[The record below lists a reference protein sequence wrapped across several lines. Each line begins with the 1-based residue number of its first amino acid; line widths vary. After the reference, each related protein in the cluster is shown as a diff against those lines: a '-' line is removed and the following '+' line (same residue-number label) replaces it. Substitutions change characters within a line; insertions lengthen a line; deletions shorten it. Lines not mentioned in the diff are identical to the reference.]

1 MNALP
6 ISPGM
11 LLDLL
16 VFLLGFGFIVFIH
29 ELGHFLAARWA
40 GIRVLAFA
48 IGFGPAVLS
57 FRRGLG
63 FRQGSSESEYRKLHE
78 SGQDQQISP
87 TEYRFNWLPFG
98 GYVKMLG
105 QDDVRPGAV
114 SSASDSYQSVA
125 PWKRMIVISAG
136 VVMNIILS
144 ATLFIIVFMAGLKTE
159 PPIVGRVFPSTPA
172 ARTIAVNATSAG
184 IVEAG
189 LQPGDHIL
197 EVNGKEP
204 REFNEVI
211 LATTMAERGQPV
223 SIVVRRDKVSEP
235 LRFDVVPETSM
246 SSGLLEIGI
255 EPPRSGRILAGR
267 TDAERQDI
275 ESLLESEG
283 LAGIKPGMTLLG
295 TTDGATF
302 GSFAEA
308 DRYLRTA
315 NGQPVSLAFG
325 NVDSEGH
332 SSHMA
337 STVVRP
343 RPAMQQDF
351 MKSSKGVTPV
361 EHLLGLVPVMT
372 VASADGSRFE
382 RGYSQ
387 GLRTGDIFARIGNI
401 EYPSLASGM
410 AEIRAHKGKPISLT
424 LLRKSGAELR
434 VVNIT
439 GNVSDEGT
447 IGFAP
452 GDTGD
457 SSSLVALPLRS
468 VVKAPKGTVVS
479 KSEWPETPTPAAG
492 LIASPGSKIEMVGG
506 QPVTNFA
513 EIRER
518 LREETR
524 AAFEGGAATANVSLA
539 ITMPGSESEEAFS
552 PSRPVTW
559 TLNRDAIVALHEL
572 GWTNPLPSVLFE
584 PEQFVLKASG
594 PAQAVQF
601 GIARTHGVMVNT
613 YMTFVRLFQQT
624 VKIEHLKGPVG
635 IAHLGTLI
643 AERGPIWM
651 LFFLALISV
660 NLAVVNFLPLPIV
673 DGGQFL
679 LLVYEQIRGKP
690 APIGF
695 QNAITLAGFALI
707 GSVFL
712 LVTFNDIKNL
722 LNL

>member
-1 MNALP
+1 MNALS

-16 VFLLGFGFIVFIH
+16 TFLLGFGFIVFIH

-48 IGFGPAVLS
+48 IGFGPAICS
-57 FRRGLG
+57 FRRGMG
-63 FRQGSSESEYRKLHE
+63 FKQGSSEADYRRLVE
-78 SGQDQQISP
+78 SGKNKHVSS

-105 QDDVRPGAV
+105 QDDVRPGAT
-114 SSASDSYQSVA
+114 STASDSYQSVK

-136 VVMNIILS
+136 VVMNIIL
-144 ATLFIIVFMAGLKTE
+144 AAILFVIVFMAGLKTE
-159 PPIVGRVFPSTPA
+159 PAIVGRVFPATPA
-172 ARTIAVNATSAG
+172 ARTIATNAAAAG
-184 IVEAG
+184 IKEPG
-189 LQPGDHIL
+189 LQPGDRVVEI
-197 EVNGKEP
+197 NGKEA
-204 REFNEVI
+204 REFNDII

-223 SIVVRRDKVSEP
+223 SITVRRHDVSEP
-235 LRFDVVPETSM
+235 LRFDVIPETSLTK
-246 SSGLLEIGI
+246 GLLEIGI
-255 EPPRSGRILAGR
+255 EPPRSGRIVAGR
-267 TDAERQDI
+267 TDAERQTI
-275 ESLLESEG
+275 EALLASQG
-283 LAGIKPGMTLLG
+283 LAGVKPGMSLVG
-295 TTDGATF
+295 TSGGRSLST
-302 GSFAEA
+302 FAEA
-308 DRYLRTA
+308 DRLLRST
-315 NGQPVSLAFG
+315 NGDVVNLKFATH
-325 NVDSEGH
+325 DSTGQ
-332 SSHMA
+332 SSNEV
-337 STVVRP
+337 TIPVRP
-343 RPAMQQDF
+343 RPTLQVDF
-351 MKSSKGVTPV
+351 MKTAKGVTPV

-372 VASADGSRFE
+372 VLSADGKAYE
-382 RGYSQ
+382 RGYAQ
-387 GLRTGDIFARIGNI
+387 GLRTGDIFARIGSI
-401 EYPSLASGM
+401 EYPSVAAGM
-410 AEIRAHKGKPISLT
+410 AEIRAHKGKNIPLT
-424 LLRKSGAELR
+424 LLRQDGAELK
-434 VVNIT
+434 VVSLEASVT
-439 GNVSDEGT
+439 DKGT
-447 IGFAP
+447 IGFAW

-457 SSSLVALPLRS
+457 TSALVALPLRS
-468 VVKAPKGTVVS
+468 VVKAPKDGALS
-479 KSEWPETPTPAAG
+479 KSDWPEANTPAAG
-492 LIASPGSKIEMVGG
+492 LITSPGAKIEMVGG

-518 LREETR
+518 LRSETK
-524 AAFEGGAATANVSLA
+524 AAFENGAATAQIALA
-539 ITMPGSESEEAFS
+539 ITMPGSEADDGFA
-552 PSRPVTW
+552 PSRPVVW

-572 GWTNPLPSVLFE
+572 GWDNPLPSMLFE

-594 PAQAVQF
+594 PAEAVQF
-601 GIARTHGVMVNT
+601 GIARTHGVMTNT

-707 GSVFL
+707 GSIFL

>member
-6 ISPGM
+6 ISPGT

-48 IGFGPAVLS
+48 IGFGPAVFS

-63 FRQGSSESEYRKLHE
+63 FRQGSSEPEFRKLHE
-78 SGQDQQISP
+78 SGKDSHISP

-105 QDDVRPGAV
+105 QDDVRPGAT
-114 SSASDSYQSVA
+114 STASDSYQSVK

-136 VVMNIILS
+136 VVMNILLA
-144 ATLFIIVFMAGLKTE
+144 ATLFVVVFMVGLKTE
-159 PPIVGRVFPSTPA
+159 PAIVGRVFSATPA
-172 ARTIAVNATSAG
+172 ARTIATNAAAAG
-184 IVEAG
+184 VTEPG
-189 LQPGDHIL
+189 LQPGDRIL
-197 EVNGKEP
+197 DINGKAP
-204 REFNEVI
+204 REFNEII

-223 SIVVRRDKVSEP
+223 SITVRRQDVAEP
-235 LRFDVVPETSM
+235 LRFDVLPETSIAT
-246 SSGLLEIGI
+246 GLLEIGI

-267 TDAERQDI
+267 TDAERQEI
-275 ESLLESEG
+275 ETLIENAG
-283 LAGIKPGMTLLG
+283 LAGVKPGMALIG
-295 TTDGATF
+295 TSDGT
-302 GSFAEA
+302 SLSTFAEA
-308 DRYLRTA
+308 DRLLRSTD
-315 NGQPVSLAFG
+315 GRPVHLKFSIIDASGLAT
-325 NVDSEGH
+325 NEV
-332 SSHMA
+332 
-337 STVVRP
+337 TVPVHP
-343 RPAMQQDF
+343 RPTLQVDF
-351 MKSSKGVTPV
+351 MKTAKGVTPV

-372 VASADGSRFE
+372 VLSVDGKRFE
-382 RGYSQ
+382 RGYAQ

-401 EYPSLASGM
+401 EYPSVAAGM
-410 AEIRAHKGKPISLT
+410 AEIHAHKGESVRLT
-424 LLRKSGAELR
+424 LLRKDGSDFK
-434 VVNIT
+434 VVNLDASVT
-439 GNVSDEGT
+439 DDGK
-447 IGFAP
+447 IGFAW
-452 GDTGD
+452 GDTGET
-457 SSSLVALPLRS
+457 SSIVALPLRAI
-468 VVKAPKGTVVS
+468 VKVPKDGALA
-479 KSEWPETPTPAAG
+479 KAEWPESATPAAG
-492 LIASPGSKIEMVGG
+492 LITSPGSRIEMVGG
-506 QPVTNFA
+506 QPVSNLA

-518 LREETR
+518 LRQETR
-524 AAFEGGAATANVSLA
+524 SAFESGAANASVSLA
-539 ITMPGSESEEAFS
+539 VTMPGSEGDDAFA
-552 PSRPVTW
+552 PSRPITW
-559 TLNRDAIVALHEL
+559 NLNRDAIVSLHEL
-572 GWTNPLPSVLFE
+572 GWDNPLSSILFE
-584 PEQFVLKASG
+584 PEQFTLKASG
-594 PAQAVQF
+594 PTEAVQF
-601 GIARTHGVMVNT
+601 GIARTKSVMVNT

-643 AERGPIWM
+643 AEKGPIWM

-707 GSVFL
+707 GSIFL

-722 LNL
+722 FNL